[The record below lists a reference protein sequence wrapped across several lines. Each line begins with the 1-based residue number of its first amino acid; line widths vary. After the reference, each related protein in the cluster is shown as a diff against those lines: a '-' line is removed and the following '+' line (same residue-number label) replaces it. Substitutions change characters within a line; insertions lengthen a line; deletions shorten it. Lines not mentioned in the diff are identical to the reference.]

1 VQTSPEQTEE
11 KSMSK
16 MIANNKLTVT
26 EKLGYGLGD
35 AACNFIFQTLMYFQ
49 LSFYTDTFGI
59 SASAAGTMFL
69 VVGLG
74 SAFFDPIMG
83 VIADRTNTRFGKFR
97 PWVLAGAIPYGIM
110 SLVAFSTPNISP
122 SGKVIFAWVTY
133 TLLLAVYSV
142 VNVPYAALSGVIT
155 GDPNERTSVQSYRF
169 ALTQGAIFVVSV
181 LALPMF
187 NFFGHGNNAKGY
199 QWTMG
204 TLAVAST
211 VFLSMTFFTTKER
224 IQPAPG
230 QKTSIGQDLA
240 DLVKNGPWIALFAV
254 TVFYFVAL
262 SLRNAMM
269 VYYFKYFVG
278 HDNLYSIFNIFS
290 MAGAFAGIFISPLLT
305 KRWGKR
311 NVLMATMAVTG
322 LLTSGFMLLPA
333 EALAATYALETL
345 RALAFGVS
353 SPLLWAMMADVA
365 DFSEWKTGRRAT
377 AMVFAAT
384 VFALKAGL
392 ALGRALGGWLLS
404 HFGYLPDARQQTA
417 QGLSGIRLTASV
429 IAGAAFLGVSVCLI
443 FYGINKTL
451 NRTISDELTERRKG
465 YKSAA

>member
-1 VQTSPEQTEE
+1 MNA
-11 KSMSK
+11 MSGESER
-16 MIANNKLTVT
+16 LSVT

-49 LSFYTDTFGI
+49 LSYYTDTFGI
-59 SASAAGTMFL
+59 SAAAAGTMFL

-74 SAFFDPIMG
+74 AAFFDPIMG

-97 PWVLAGAIPYGIM
+97 PWVLAAAIPYGLM
-110 SLVAFSTPNISP
+110 SLVAFSTPDLNP
-122 SGKVIFAWVTY
+122 SGKLIYAWVTY
-133 TLLLAVYSV
+133 TLLMAVYSV
-142 VNVPYAALSGVIT
+142 INVPYAALGGVIT
-155 GDPNERTSVQSYRF
+155 GDPDERTSVQSYRF
-169 ALTQGAIFVVSV
+169 VLVQGAIFVVSV

-204 TLAVAST
+204 TLAVAS
-211 VFLSMTFFTTKER
+211 VLFLSITFFTTKER

-240 DLVKNGPWIALFAV
+240 DLVKNGPWIALFAA
-254 TVFYFVAL
+254 TVFYFAAL
-262 SLRNAMM
+262 SMRNAMM

-290 MAGAFAGIFISPLLT
+290 MTGAVVGIFISPLLT
-305 KRWGKR
+305 KKWGKR
-311 NVLMATMAVTG
+311 NVLMVTMVLTG
-322 LLTSGFMLLPA
+322 LLTGVLMLLSA
-333 EALAATYALETL
+333 QALGMTYALETM

-384 VFALKAGL
+384 AFGLKAGL
-392 ALGRALGGWLLS
+392 ALGRFLAGGLLS
-404 HFGYLPDARQQTA
+404 LFGYVPDARQTA
-417 QGLSGIRLTASV
+417 LGLLGIRLIASV
-429 IAGAAFLGVSVCLI
+429 IAGGAFLAVAVCLI
-443 FYGINKTL
+443 FYGITMKQNL
-451 NRTISDELTERRKG
+451 AISHDLTERRKS
-465 YKSAA
+465 YHSAS

>member
-1 VQTSPEQTEE
+1 
-11 KSMSK
+11 MSN
-16 MIANNKLTVT
+16 ASDKLTVT

-59 SASAAGTMFL
+59 SAAAAGTMFL

-74 SAFFDPIMG
+74 AAFFDPIMG
-83 VIADRTNTRFGKFR
+83 VIADRTSTRFGKFR

-110 SLVAFSTPNISP
+110 SLVAFSTPDLSS
-122 SGKVIFAWVTY
+122 SGKLIYAWITY
-133 TLLLAVYSV
+133 ILLMAVYSV

-155 GDPNERTSVQSYRF
+155 GDPDERTSVQSYRF
-169 ALTQGAIFVVSV
+169 VLVQGAIFVVSV

-204 TLAVAST
+204 TLAVASIL
-211 VFLSMTFFTTKER
+211 FLSMTFFTTKER

-230 QKTSIGQDLA
+230 QKSSIGQDLA
-240 DLVKNGPWIALFAV
+240 DLLKNGPWIALFAV
-254 TVFYFVAL
+254 TVFYFIAL

-269 VYYFKYFVG
+269 VYYFKYVVG
-278 HDNLYSIFNIFS
+278 RDNLYSIFNIFS
-290 MAGAFAGIFISPLLT
+290 MTGAVIGIFVSPLLT
-305 KRWGKR
+305 RKWGKR
-311 NVLMATMAVTG
+311 NVLMVTMIATG
-322 LLTSGFMLLPA
+322 LLTGVFMLLPA
-333 EALAATYALETL
+333 GALEATYALEAL

-392 ALGRALGGWLLS
+392 ALGRALAGWLLS
-404 HFGYLPDARQQTA
+404 IFGYMPDAQLQTA
-417 QGLSGIRLTASV
+417 QGLFGIRLIASV
-429 IAGAAFLGVSVCLI
+429 IAGAAFLAVSFCLV
-443 FYGINKTL
+443 FYSINKKL
-451 NRTISDELTERRKG
+451 NLTISDELTERRKS
-465 YKSAA
+465 YA